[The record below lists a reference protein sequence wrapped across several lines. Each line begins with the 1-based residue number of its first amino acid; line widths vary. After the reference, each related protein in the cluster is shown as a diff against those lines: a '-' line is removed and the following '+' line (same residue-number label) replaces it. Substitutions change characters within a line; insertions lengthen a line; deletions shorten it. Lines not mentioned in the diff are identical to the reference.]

1 MTYAFN
7 GVFSCG
13 MYGTAEAKDFETGE
27 GYTEYIMRCQWGKTF
42 ETMKPWMVARR
53 FREFVAVDAN
63 LRGALP
69 DLAPHLPPLP
79 SSFVLFAMSAEVV
92 EARQRGLENYLR
104 KLVTELPTTLRSQQ
118 IDEFLCISDRIA
130 TMTQA

>member
-1 MTYAFN
+1 
-7 GVFSCG
+7 
-13 MYGTAEAKDFETGE
+13 
-27 GYTEYIMRCQWGKTF
+27 
-42 ETMKPWMVARR
+42 
-53 FREFVAVDAN
+53 
-63 LRGALP
+63 
-69 DLAPHLPPLP
+69 
-79 SSFVLFAMSAEVV
+79 MSAEVV